1 MKTCAIV
8 QKKRGTICSYK
19 SIHDLGRGDLG
30 DGIVVDTGIFVRIGK
45 LSEIVQIGPKLF
57 KLA

>member
-19 SIHDLGRGDLG
+19 TIHELGRGDLG
-30 DGIVVDTGIFVRIGK
+30 DGIVDTGIFVQIRN
-45 LSEIVQIGPKLF
+45 LSEIIQIGPKLF
-57 KLA
+57 KLT

>member
-30 DGIVVDTGIFVRIGK
+30 DGIVVDTGIFVRIGN

-57 KLA
+57 KLV